1 MAKAAS
7 IDNCEIEF
15 VLSTKNK
22 KILLCNGYRYV
33 LNQATKNKKY
43 WRCEDGNNCGAYVH
57 TTSEDI
63 YLKHNKVEHNHLP
76 DPDEILINKLLSKIR
91 YRIMKEHLSAAFIY
105 EFEVARA
112 NLTQSQLA
120 IMPAFK
126 IIKSALYLARAS
138 TIPAIP
144 KAFQFD
150 IPMWYQLNANS
161 EQYLLADCYS
171 PAFDRVLIYSSN
183 RQLQILF
190 DSEIIFC
197 DGTFASSPPQFKQI
211 YTIHAIYE
219 EESFPCIFAMCTHKN
234 NETYDA
240 ILGKLKSAATQ
251 MNKNFTPSLIMSDY
265 ESGFVEVIKQ
275 IYSNNTTRHVGC
287 YFHTCQAIYRKVQ
300 EIGLQVPYNSTVWVR
315 TVVRSLMALPLLY
328 QHLVNDQFDQI
339 VNVVDERLKKA
350 KKLKRT
356 TDVSDQCEAARE
368 EIRLNEVHANVWKV
382 ISTFIDEEYHA
393 YQKMVLIRTGV
404 QKKTNA
410 TARQIAYQERINKLY
425 VLYDKNGLL
434 DYIKKNVPVYVN
446 ATYPSVMR
454 SIDIRLKEFVETV
467 NLQEGE
473 KIQFC
478 KAHDVDGIPSS
489 YGKIYYA
496 ECRNGC
502 IHLMAKIMKG
512 QKAGTIL

>member
-275 IYSNNTTRHVGC
+275 IVSSSTT
-287 YFHTCQAIYRKVQ
+287 
-300 EIGLQVPYNSTVWVR
+300 L
-315 TVVRSLMALPLLY
+315 
-328 QHLVNDQFDQI
+328 
-339 VNVVDERLKKA
+339 
-350 KKLKRT
+350 
-356 TDVSDQCEAARE
+356 
-368 EIRLNEVHANVWKV
+368 
-382 ISTFIDEEYHA
+382 
-393 YQKMVLIRTGV
+393 
-404 QKKTNA
+404 
-410 TARQIAYQERINKLY
+410 
-425 VLYDKNGLL
+425 
-434 DYIKKNVPVYVN
+434 
-446 ATYPSVMR
+446 
-454 SIDIRLKEFVETV
+454 
-467 NLQEGE
+467 
-473 KIQFC
+473 
-478 KAHDVDGIPSS
+478 
-489 YGKIYYA
+489 
-496 ECRNGC
+496 
-502 IHLMAKIMKG
+502 
-512 QKAGTIL
+512 TI

>member
-219 EESFPCIFAMCTHKN
+219 EEC
-234 NETYDA
+234 
-240 ILGKLKSAATQ
+240 KL
-251 MNKNFTPSLIMSDY
+251 F
-265 ESGFVEVIKQ
+265 
-275 IYSNNTTRHVGC
+275 
-287 YFHTCQAIYRKVQ
+287 
-300 EIGLQVPYNSTVWVR
+300 
-315 TVVRSLMALPLLY
+315 
-328 QHLVNDQFDQI
+328 
-339 VNVVDERLKKA
+339 
-350 KKLKRT
+350 
-356 TDVSDQCEAARE
+356 
-368 EIRLNEVHANVWKV
+368 KV
-382 ISTFIDEEYHA
+382 IFY
-393 YQKMVLIRTGV
+393 
-404 QKKTNA
+404 
-410 TARQIAYQERINKLY
+410 
-425 VLYDKNGLL
+425 
-434 DYIKKNVPVYVN
+434 
-446 ATYPSVMR
+446 
-454 SIDIRLKEFVETV
+454 
-467 NLQEGE
+467 
-473 KIQFC
+473 
-478 KAHDVDGIPSS
+478 
-489 YGKIYYA
+489 
-496 ECRNGC
+496 
-502 IHLMAKIMKG
+502 
-512 QKAGTIL
+512 